1 MVSSTFP
8 ADFLTSSLFFV
19 LLFLVLNISPLYC
32 LEHDRTNHFVS
43 GLGLTTTIFSPLEY
57 FMNLKQTA
65 SVICNSF
72 KTITICFVDTRCNK
86 VKLLGLKLM
95 RHSWSMSR
103 EQPSSSS
110 GHRALKMSIEQ
121 RCMVTTSGPST
132 HTHTTDHA
140 HAPQPGFL
148 AGER

>member
-95 RHSWSMSR
+95 MTFLEHVQS
-103 EQPSSSS
+103 
-110 GHRALKMSIEQ
+110 
-121 RCMVTTSGPST
+121 TTIQLVRSQST
-132 HTHTTDHA
+132 EDEH
-140 HAPQPGFL
+140 
-148 AGER
+148 